1 MQVINTSGFGLSE
14 DKLKGI
20 IRVLHHA
27 DFLGAD
33 LFSLFIEKQCKS
45 SHIFDKSIGCWCFL
59 VIPHYIPVLL
69 NHVAHIL

>member
-1 MQVINTSGFGLSE
+1 MQIINTSGFGLSE

-45 SHIFDKSIGCWCFL
+45 SHIFDKSIGC
-59 VIPHYIPVLL
+59 
-69 NHVAHIL
+69 